1 MAPRQSA
8 PGSPQARGVRQV
20 TVIGHDNQIAPTIDF
35 LVAGG
40 LHVRLYTRDQALAA
54 SVAHLPRVNVAEV
67 TDDYA
72 AAPPDLPG
80 PPYFLGL
87 GDVTAAT
94 RVRAWLPPTLSVFLL
109 GSEDRRRDL
118 DRGFQ
123 PLMPS
128 QAYNRRILLRRLAI
142 LRRVDALIA
151 LARSAKHPL
160 ILMYSDPDPDAIGAA
175 LGLATLWRTVG
186 AQPAIRYTG
195 EIHRFQNQLL
205 LTYLRED
212 IGRLG
217 DDEIAESDLIA
228 VVDAQPGFWK
238 DAPPAA
244 RVVIDH
250 HPVRPETQAEFLDLR
265 PLYGSTSTILTEYL
279 VEANIPINRRLATAL
294 LYGLAS
300 DTDDLQ
306 RHASGADIKAYDA
319 LLPRADRSFL
329 ARLNKSQ
336 VPMAMLDWIAW
347 GISHRVVFD
356 DLIVI
361 HFGVVPTPDVMVQSA
376 DLALLTAGIT
386 WVVCAGVHGDQLT
399 VIFRGDGH
407 RQDVGKRA
415 ASAFAKIGSAG
426 GHKTMGRAEIPLH
439 GEHVDAT
446 VDLLVDNL
454 FKRMGPARRSQ
465 FIRILR
471 NHLHGPAPA
480 DPADMQFPPAKG

>member
-1 MAPRQSA
+1 M
-8 PGSPQARGVRQV
+8 RGLRQV
-20 TVIGHDNQIAPTIDF
+20 TVIGHGQQLAQTVSF
-35 LVAGG
+35 LAEGG
-40 LHVRLYTRDQALAA
+40 LQVRLYTNDEAMADT
-54 SVAHLPRVNVAEV
+54 VAHANVRAQV
-67 TDDYA
+67 VDDDYA
-72 AAPPDLPG
+72 AAPANLAG
-80 PPYFLGL
+80 PPYIIGL
-87 GDVTAAT
+87 DDEAAA
-94 RVRAWLPPTLSVFLL
+94 RVRTWLPPIRSVFLV
-109 GSEDRRRDL
+109 GNDRRSKVAANL
-118 DRGFQ
+118 L

-128 QAYNRRILLRRLAI
+128 AAHYRRVMLRRLATV
-142 LRRVDALIA
+142 RRVDALLD
-151 LARSAKHPL
+151 LARGAKRPL
-160 ILMYSDPDPDAIGAA
+160 ILMYADPDPDAVGAA

-195 EIHRFQNQLL
+195 EIHRFQNKLL

-212 IGRLG
+212 IDQLH
-217 DDEIAESDLIA
+217 DDELAQSDLIA

-238 DAPPAA
+238 DAPPPA

-250 HPVRPETQAEFLDLR
+250 HPVRPDTQAEFVDLR

-279 VEANIPINRRLATAL
+279 VEADIAINRRLATAL

-336 VPMAMLDWIAW
+336 VPMDMLDWIAW

-386 WVVCAGVHGDQLT
+386 WVVCAGVHDDRLT

-415 ASAFAKIGSAG
+415 ASAFARIGSAG
-426 GHKTMGRAEIPLH
+426 GHKTMGRAEIPLR

-446 VDLLVDNL
+446 VDLLIDNL
-454 FKRMGPARRSQ
+454 FKRMSPARRGQ

-480 DPADMQFPPAKG
+480 DPAAMQFPPAKG

>member
-1 MAPRQSA
+1 M
-8 PGSPQARGVRQV
+8 RGVRQV
-20 TVIGHDNQIAPTIDF
+20 TVIGHDQHVGPTIAF
-35 LVAGG
+35 LVEGG
-40 LHVRLYTRDQALAA
+40 IQVRLYTRDAA
-54 SVAHLPRVNVAEV
+54 VAANVADLPGVRVSEV
-67 TDDYA
+67 ADDYA
-72 AAPPDLPG
+72 AAPPTLPG

-87 GDVTAAT
+87 GDVESAA

-109 GSEDRRRDL
+109 GSENRRRDL
-118 DRGFQ
+118 AQGFQ
-123 PLMPS
+123 PMMPS
-128 QAYNRRILLRRLAI
+128 QAHTRRILFRRLAT
-142 LRRVDALIA
+142 LRRVDAL
-151 LARSAKHPL
+151 LAMARDAQHPL
-160 ILMYSDPDPDAIGAA
+160 ILMYADPDPDAVGAA

-195 EIHRFQNQLL
+195 EIHRYQNKLL
-205 LTYLRED
+205 LSYLRED
-212 IGRLG
+212 IDQLH
-217 DDEIAESDLIA
+217 DDELAQADLIA

-250 HPVRPETQAEFLDLR
+250 HPLRPDTQAEYLDLR
-265 PLYGSTSTILTEYL
+265 PLYGATSTILTEYL
-279 VEANIPINRRLATAL
+279 VEANIAINRRLATAL

-319 LLPRADRSFL
+319 LLPRADRTFL
-329 ARLNKSQ
+329 ARLTKSQ

-386 WVVCAGVHGDQLT
+386 WVVCAGVHDDRLT

-454 FKRMGPARRSQ
+454 FKRMSPARRGQ
-465 FIRILR
+465 LIRILR

-480 DPADMQFPPAKG
+480 DPAAMQFPPAKG